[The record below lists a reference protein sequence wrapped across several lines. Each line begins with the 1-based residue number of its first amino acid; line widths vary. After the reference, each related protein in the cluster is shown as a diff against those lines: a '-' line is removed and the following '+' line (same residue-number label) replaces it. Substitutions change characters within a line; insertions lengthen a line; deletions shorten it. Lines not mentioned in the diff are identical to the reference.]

1 MSDDPVGD
9 DLGRAIPTLSMAE
22 IIRLQDRLSQE
33 LKRRFEKHL
42 ALGFSDIVGSTSY
55 FERFGDEA
63 GRTLQQRHF
72 DLAQL
77 ALEAHGGRIVDT
89 AGDGIFMA
97 FPDADAAAGT
107 FIALQRGISTDNL
120 TRSREQQLEIR
131 VGFHAGSVLTDG
143 NHVTGDAVNLAA
155 RVAGTSTPGEI
166 RLTREA
172 FNDLRGAYRFASRP
186 LGAAT
191 VKGVSQPID
200 LLALAWLD
208 ASLYPDTIRI
218 QETKVEIPMP
228 AKDVIT
234 FGRLAET
241 GGAAGNDVV
250 LALAGDEQQTRKISR
265 WHFEL
270 RRYPDGFKLRQ
281 LSDQVTEV
289 DGQPIVKGGEAPIRS
304 GTLVRVGRAATLEFV
319 CRAAPH
325 QPSMDATYAV
335 D

>member
-63 GRTLQQRHF
+63 GRMLQQRHF

-97 FPDADAAAGT
+97 FPDADAAAAA

-131 VGFHAGSVLTDG
+131 IGFHAGPVLTDG

-155 RVAGTSTPGEI
+155 RVASTSTTGEI
-166 RLTREA
+166 RLTRDA
-172 FNDLRGAYRFASRP
+172 FNNLRVPTYRFSSRP
-186 LGAAT
+186 LGAVT
-191 VKGVSQPID
+191 VKGVSQPVD

-208 ASLYPDTIRI
+208 ASLSPDTIRI
-218 QETKVEIPMP
+218 QETRVEIPMP
-228 AKDVIT
+228 AKDVLT

-241 GGAAGNDVV
+241 DGAAGNDVV
-250 LALAGDEQQTRKISR
+250 LTLPGEEQTRKISR

-270 RRYPDGFKLRQ
+270 RRHPDGFKLHP
-281 LSDQVTEV
+281 LSDQITEV
-289 DGQPIVKGGEAPIRS
+289 DGQSIAKGGEAPVRS
-304 GTLVRVGRAATLEFV
+304 GTLVRVGRAATLEFI
-319 CRAAPH
+319 CRAMPH
-325 QPSMDATYAV
+325 LPAMDRTTAV
-335 D
+335 E